1 MYGDLKMLEIIII
14 EVTFTE
20 FSIWVFL
27 HEQLREERRGYLFN
41 SSTHLN
47 KDTYKL
53 ACRLTQRAHLYI

>member
-1 MYGDLKMLEIIII
+1 MYGGLKMLEIIII

-41 SSTHLN
+41 SSTQLN
-47 KDTYKL
+47 KDT
-53 ACRLTQRAHLYI
+53 